1 MCMGRGGGHIP
12 TPPPSLHMTEQLLA
26 FSFLKAEE
34 MSSERVGRCRRRLE
48 RPRGGLWGGWGGA
61 LLRQMLDTVRKML
74 CTLFSEVKAEHS
86 R

>member
-1 MCMGRGGGHIP
+1 MRLGGGGGHIL
-12 TPPPSLHMTEQLLA
+12 TPPPPLHMTEQLLA

-34 MSSERVGRCRRRLE
+34 MSSERVGRWRRRLE
-48 RPRGGLWGGWGGA
+48 RPRGGLWVGCGGA

-86 R
+86 K